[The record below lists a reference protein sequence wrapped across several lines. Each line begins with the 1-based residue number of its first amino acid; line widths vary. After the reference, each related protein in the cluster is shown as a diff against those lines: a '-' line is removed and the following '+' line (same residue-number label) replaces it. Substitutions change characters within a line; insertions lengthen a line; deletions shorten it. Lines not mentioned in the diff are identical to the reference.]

1 MGFGISSK
9 CYPVCTFRAA
19 DPDDP
24 DCCFAFEHKG
34 VTAHDNPDHVTGC
47 VLKTMHAHT
56 KLGRVLQ
63 YENCIN

>member
-34 VTAHDNPDHVTGC
+34 VTAHDNPDHVTGEADLMC
-47 VLKTMHAHT
+47 A
-56 KLGRVLQ
+56 
-63 YENCIN
+63 